1 MLKNQKNNQ
10 KIQEK
15 NLKQN
20 LALKEKEINELK
32 NILNTNISIKSQASS
47 IYKEQK
53 EYFDTKCRVESNVY
67 TDYEGCTYNSLI
79 EE

>member
-1 MLKNQKNNQ
+1 LLKNQKNNQ

-53 EYFDTKCRVESNVY
+53 D
-67 TDYEGCTYNSLI
+67 
-79 EE
+79 EEK